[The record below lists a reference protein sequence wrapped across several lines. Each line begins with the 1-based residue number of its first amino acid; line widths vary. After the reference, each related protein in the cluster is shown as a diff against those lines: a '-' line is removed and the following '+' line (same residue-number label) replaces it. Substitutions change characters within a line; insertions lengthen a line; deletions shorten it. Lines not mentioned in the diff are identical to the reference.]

1 MINKKQRLDFKSNL
15 FLQKNMTFNILNR
28 IINEKPNL
36 GEKNG
41 KSRSGI
47 V

>member
-28 IINEKPNL
+28 I
-36 GEKNG
+36 EKNG